1 MKRQKR
7 MPALAGNARDHRARF
22 GRLLDRLGRHPPEL
36 RLAQARGRLALV
48 ADRPRSALQNYA
60 TRKSEAL
67 AYLGRRLVV
76 AREQTLVRART
87 ETARRSERLGALD
100 TRLGQAVRRL
110 IERRSDRLGNF
121 AALLGTLSYRAV
133 LARGFALVR
142 DEDGAPV
149 RAAASVTPGQRL
161 GIEFAD
167 GTRFVRSEPQDD
179 AAPGG
184 KGPPKR
190 KRPPRKPAGA
200 PPQQS
205 LFEV

>member
-1 MKRQKR
+1 
-7 MPALAGNARDHRARF
+7 
-22 GRLLDRLGRHPPEL
+22 
-36 RLAQARGRLALV
+36 
-48 ADRPRSALQNYA
+48 LQNYA

-67 AYLGRRLVV
+67 GYLGRRLVV

-87 ETARRSERLGALD
+87 ETARRFERLGALD
-100 TRLGQAVRRL
+100 TRLDQAIRRL

-142 DEDGAPV
+142 DEDGAPI

-161 GIEFAD
+161 GLEFAD
-167 GTRFVRSEPQDD
+167 GTRFARSEAADD
-179 AAPGG
+179 TAPGG
-184 KGPPKR
+184 EGPPKR
-190 KRPPRKPAGA
+190 KRQPRKPAEA

-205 LFEV
+205 LFEL